1 MTSSDDSITV
11 PRGQKSCLNCKNRKI
26 ACDRL
31 MPACSSCRRRKKI
44 CSGYDYNLSW
54 PRDGDKRRAMTAQ
67 VRNQKYPTTAF
78 TFLDTSHVD
87 MMLYYD
93 GAASKSDKMGLW
105 MPSIRRSPQLP
116 RFGSDKHPIY
126 DAELSSAVRLIT
138 SRGDLRQDV
147 CGLLRR
153 MSLTDNGVASLA
165 VRYAMNA
172 ISYLY
177 LRRSDEAML
186 HQMRAVSALQG
197 AIDRIQDPQCRAQAI
212 AASLLLSLYEVL
224 CPGGQTTVWSVHFD
238 GCMTIVKSSY
248 QGLRVNEGEHATL
261 LDWVFYHNVLYK
273 FSLQHWQRRTPE
285 MAAIAQRDMRISRIV
300 STSHFVTIHSTLG
313 CSLELLDYLS
323 KAIDLVKDRDD
334 SNYLSKRHSHAIY
347 DLERNIRD
355 IDQQLCSGIDRED
368 YHVAGSRKRYLTVSR
383 MYQLAV
389 LIYLDRVVR
398 GSFSDS
404 RLSRASAEEAFGL
417 LGDLGLCE
425 RPFIM
430 VMLALQAEQDSDR
443 LLILSTLKNA
453 IHERPL
459 SNLASTER
467 IIRRIWAQHDLHGSA
482 QADALKIL
490 NTLRGAPG
498 DLTRDAPGIRRMA

>member
-1 MTSSDDSITV
+1 MTSSDDSIAV

-31 MPACSSCRRRKKI
+31 MPACSSCKRRKKI

-54 PRDGDKRRAMTAQ
+54 PRDGDERRAMTAQ
-67 VRNQKYPTTAF
+67 VRSQKYPASAF
-78 TFLDTSHVD
+78 AFLNTSNAD
-87 MMLYYD
+87 MMLYYN
-93 GAASKSDKMGLW
+93 GAASKCESDKIAVW

-126 DAELSSAVRLIT
+126 DSEMSSAVRLIT

-197 AIDRIQDPQCRAQAI
+197 AIDRIQDPRCRAQAI
-212 AASLLLSLYEVL
+212 AASLLLSLYE
-224 CPGGQTTVWSVHFD
+224 
-238 GCMTIVKSSY
+238 SSY
-248 QGLRVNEGEHATL
+248 QGLQVNEGEHATL

-313 CSLELLDYLS
+313 CSLELLEYLS
-323 KAIDLVKDRDD
+323 RSINLVKDRDD
-334 SNYLSKRHSHAIY
+334 PDYLSKRHSHAIY

-398 GSFSDS
+398 GSFAES

-417 LGDLGLCE
+417 LRDLGSCE

-430 VMLALQAEQDSDR
+430 VMLALQAENDSDR

-459 SNLASTER
+459 SNLTSTER

-490 NTLRGAPG
+490 NTVISTNEIPPSF
-498 DLTRDAPGIRRMA
+498 T

>member
-1 MTSSDDSITV
+1 MNSSDDSTTTV
-11 PRGQKSCLNCKNRKI
+11 LRGQKSCLNCKDRKI

-31 MPACSSCRRRKKI
+31 MPICSSCKRRKKT

-54 PRDGDKRRAMTAQ
+54 PRAGDERRAMTAQ
-67 VRNQKYPTTAF
+67 VRNQKYPGDTFAF
-78 TFLDTSHVD
+78 LNTSNVD

-93 GAASKSDKMGLW
+93 SATSNCQSNRMAVW

-116 RFGSDKHPIY
+116 RFGSDKFPIY
-126 DAELSSAVRLIT
+126 DADMSCAARLIT

-153 MSLTDNGVASLA
+153 MSLADNGVASFA
-165 VRYAMNA
+165 VRSAMNA

-177 LRRSDEAML
+177 LRRPDEAML

-197 AIDRIQDPQCRAQAI
+197 AIDRIQDPRCRAQAI

-224 CPGGQTTVWSVHFD
+224 CPGGKTTVWSVHFD

-248 QGLRVNEGEHATL
+248 QGHKVSEGEHATL

-273 FSLQHWQRRTPE
+273 FSLQHWQRRTTE
-285 MAAIAQRDMRISRIV
+285 MAAIAQRDMLIAKIV
-300 STSHFVTIHSTLG
+300 STSHFNTIHSTLG
-313 CSLELLDYLS
+313 CSLELLEYLS
-323 KAIDLVKDRDD
+323 KAIDLIKDRDD
-334 SNYLSKRHSHAIY
+334 PEYLSKSHSHAIY
-347 DLERNIRD
+347 GLERSIRD

-368 YHVAGSRKRYLTVSR
+368 YHVAGSRKRYLTIAR

-398 GSFSDS
+398 GSLSDS
-404 RLSRASAEEAFGL
+404 RLSRRSAEEALGL
-417 LGDLGLCE
+417 LGELGLCE

-430 VMLALQAEQDSDR
+430 IMLALQTENDSDR
-443 LLILSTLKNA
+443 LQVLSTLKNA

-459 SNLASTER
+459 SNLASTEQ
-467 IIRRIWAQHDLHGSA
+467 IIRRIWAQHDLYGSG

-490 NTLRGAPG
+490 NTVVSSSEIPPSF
-498 DLTRDAPGIRRMA
+498 T

>member
-1 MTSSDDSITV
+1 MTSSDDSIVV

-31 MPACSSCRRRKKI
+31 MPACSSCKRRKKI

-54 PRDGDKRRAMTAQ
+54 PRDGDERRAMTAQ
-67 VRNQKYPTTAF
+67 VRSQKYPASAF
-78 TFLDTSHVD
+78 AVLNTSNAD
-87 MMLYYD
+87 MMLYYN
-93 GAASKSDKMGLW
+93 GAASKCETDKMAVW

-126 DAELSSAVRLIT
+126 DSEMSSAVRLIT

-197 AIDRIQDPQCRAQAI
+197 AIDRIQDPRCRAQAI

-248 QGLRVNEGEHATL
+248 QGLKVNEGEHATL

-313 CSLELLDYLS
+313 CSLELLECLS
-323 KAIDLVKDRDD
+323 RSINLVKDRDD
-334 SNYLSKRHSHAIY
+334 PDYLSKRHSHAIY

-368 YHVAGSRKRYLTVSR
+368 YHIAGSRKRYLTVSR

-398 GSFSDS
+398 GSFAES

-417 LGDLGLCE
+417 LRDLGSCE

-430 VMLALQAEQDSDR
+430 VMLALQAENDSDR

-453 IHERPL
+453 FHERPL
-459 SNLASTER
+459 SNLASTEH
-467 IIRRIWAQHDLHGSA
+467 IIRRMWAQHDLHGSA

-490 NTLRGAPG
+490 NTVISTNEIPPSF
-498 DLTRDAPGIRRMA
+498 T

>member
-1 MTSSDDSITV
+1 MTSSDDSIVV
-11 PRGQKSCLNCKNRKI
+11 PRGQKSCLNYRKI

-31 MPACSSCRRRKKI
+31 MPACSSCKRRKKI

-54 PRDGDKRRAMTAQ
+54 PRDGDERRAMTAQ
-67 VRNQKYPTTAF
+67 VRSQKYPASAF
-78 TFLDTSHVD
+78 AVLNTSNAD
-87 MMLYYD
+87 MMLYYN
-93 GAASKSDKMGLW
+93 GAASKCETDKMAVW

-126 DAELSSAVRLIT
+126 DSEMSSAVRLIT

-197 AIDRIQDPQCRAQAI
+197 AIDRIQDPRCRAQAI
-212 AASLLLSLYEVL
+212 AASLLLSLYE
-224 CPGGQTTVWSVHFD
+224 
-238 GCMTIVKSSY
+238 SSY
-248 QGLRVNEGEHATL
+248 QGLKVNEGEHATL

-313 CSLELLDYLS
+313 CSLELLECLS
-323 KAIDLVKDRDD
+323 RSINLVKDRDD
-334 SNYLSKRHSHAIY
+334 PDYLSKRHSHAIY

-368 YHVAGSRKRYLTVSR
+368 YHIAGSRKRYLTVSR

-398 GSFSDS
+398 GSFAES

-417 LGDLGLCE
+417 LRDLGSCE

-430 VMLALQAEQDSDR
+430 VMLALQAENDSDR

-459 SNLASTER
+459 SNLASTEH
-467 IIRRIWAQHDLHGSA
+467 IIRRMWAQHDLHGSA

-490 NTLRGAPG
+490 NTVISTNEIPPSF
-498 DLTRDAPGIRRMA
+498 T